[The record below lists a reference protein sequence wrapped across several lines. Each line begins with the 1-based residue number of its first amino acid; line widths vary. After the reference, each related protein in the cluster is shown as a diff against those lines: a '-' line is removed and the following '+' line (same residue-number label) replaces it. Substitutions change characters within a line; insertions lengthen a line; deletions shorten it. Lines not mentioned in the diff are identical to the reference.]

1 MTATDKF
8 INEENLRMKRKELSM
23 TGFERLIEEEKKEA
37 IEEKEKEFVKNLL
50 SMDMDI
56 IFIMKATGLT
66 KEEVLKIQQELN

>member
-1 MTATDKF
+1 
-8 INEENLRMKRKELSM
+8 M